1 MIGKCTVLLR
11 DLNIHQ
17 VQDKIQQDPLS
28 LHIRILLRYLCMIK
42 EYRQICEN
50 HRCETWMSKSE
61 LKQGNNHLRVLLNKQ
76 FQFLNKLKGSLL
88 QKYHL
93 SLKIQI
99 SMTTRPKFKG
109 MILLCKYPIHLNL
122 KNHYHRRKFRSQ
134 YLWINQSKWDLKLTS
149 RLR

>member
-1 MIGKCTVLLR
+1 MIGKCTVLSR
-11 DLNIHQ
+11 DLNILQ
-17 VQDKIQQDPLS
+17 VQDKIQLDLLS
-28 LHIRILLRYLCMIK
+28 LHTHILLKYLCMTK
-42 EYRQICEN
+42 EYRQICGN
-50 HRCETWMSKSE
+50 RKCEIWMSKSE

-76 FQFLNKLKGSLL
+76 IQFLNKLKGSLS

-99 SMTTRPKFKG
+99 SMTTRQKFKG

-149 RLR
+149 RSR